1 MALDDED
8 ITTTPVESEGPAD
21 GGANPTGHDGGA
33 DGGADAAPTAA
44 RVPAVT
50 ARPTAAV
57 TVARTAVRTTVPTT
71 VRTVGRTA
79 APTTAQTVA
88 PTAAPTAAP
97 VRAPRTV
104 ARTPSATTEE
114 PTVPPEHGRQSGPLG
129 LVPRPALS
137 RCLDVSVDAF
147 AATIWGRVPHVS
159 RTPGFDDLFSAAAVD
174 DLVAG
179 RGLRTPFLRMAKQ
192 GGVLPASRFTAP
204 AGVGAQI
211 GDQADA
217 DKIHTELAGGATLVL
232 QGLHRVWPP
241 VRAFT
246 QALVADLGHP
256 VQVNAYVTPPASQG
270 FAPHYDTHDV
280 FVLQIAGAK
289 AWQVHEPVVEHPTQP
304 WEQHRAA
311 VTSRAVEPPHLA
323 TTLQPGD
330 SLYLPRGWLH
340 AAESGTQTSVHLT
353 VGIHSLTGRDV
364 IDALVQAS
372 GDDEL
377 LRRNLPV
384 GFGTDPHASAETLE
398 LVMKEALTRMQA
410 VPVEDVLPRLA
421 RRFDTASRP
430 EPVAPLE
437 QLDTADRL
445 TETTRLRLRQ
455 GLRATVELTGDR
467 VVLRA
472 GDRRL
477 SAPATC
483 HAALS
488 AVAEGGSWS
497 PADLPGLDAA
507 DAAVL
512 LRRLLTEAIV
522 VPLGA

>member
-1 MALDDED
+1 M
-8 ITTTPVESEGPAD
+8 
-21 GGANPTGHDGGA
+21 
-33 DGGADAAPTAA
+33 
-44 RVPAVT
+44 
-50 ARPTAAV
+50 
-57 TVARTAVRTTVPTT
+57 
-71 VRTVGRTA
+71 
-79 APTTAQTVA
+79 
-88 PTAAPTAAP
+88 
-97 VRAPRTV
+97 
-104 ARTPSATTEE
+104 
-114 PTVPPEHGRQSGPLG
+114 G

-147 AATIWGRVPHVS
+147 AETIWGQVPHLS
-159 RTPGFDDLFSAAAVD
+159 RTAGFDDLFSAAAVD
-174 DLVAG
+174 DLVAR

-192 GGVLPASRFTAP
+192 GAVLPASRFTAP

-217 DKIHTELAGGATLVL
+217 DKIYKELAGGATLVL

-241 VRAFT
+241 LREFT
-246 QALVADLGHP
+246 QTLVADLGHP
-256 VQVNAYVTPPASQG
+256 VQVNAYITPPASQG

-280 FVLQIAGAK
+280 FVLQIAGTK
-289 AWQVHEPVVEHPTQP
+289 AWRVHESVVEHPTKP

-311 VTSRAVEPPHLA
+311 VTARAQEPPHLA

-353 VGIHSLTGRDV
+353 VGIHPLTGLDV
-364 IDALVQAS
+364 VDVLVQAS

-384 GFGTDPHASAETLE
+384 GFGTDPQASAETLE

-410 VPVEDVLPRLA
+410 VPVEDVLPRLT
-421 RRFDTASRP
+421 RVFDAATRP
-430 EPVAPLE
+430 APVAPLE
-437 QLDTADRL
+437 QLDAAGRL
-445 TETTRLRLRQ
+445 TQTTRLRLRQ
-455 GLRATVELTGDR
+455 GLRATVEL
-467 VVLRA
+467 A
-472 GDRRL
+472 GDRAVLGAGDHRI

-483 HAALS
+483 HAALT
-488 AVAEGGSWS
+488 AVAEGGTW
-497 PADLPGLDAA
+497 AATELPGLDPA
-507 DAAVL
+507 DALVL